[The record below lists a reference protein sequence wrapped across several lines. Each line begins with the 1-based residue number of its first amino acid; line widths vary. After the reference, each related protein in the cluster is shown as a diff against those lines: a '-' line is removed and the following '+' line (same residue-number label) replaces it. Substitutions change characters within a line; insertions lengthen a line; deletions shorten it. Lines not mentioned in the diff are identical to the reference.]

1 MVLAPSLEALQPEL
15 LSRKTRKPV
24 LCLQNLRY
32 RKSTYL
38 LTPQLCYCHCL
49 ERDSVPPGAG
59 VRVQGLFRFPV
70 GRGSK
75 CGATLC
81 FIHPLPPAAST
92 QGSGA
97 SGHTDADNVCVRTCT
112 RAHVHTHT
120 GLSLLSP
127 SPPPTPRVTERRHW
141 PPDCQRTRKR

>member
-1 MVLAPSLEALQPEL
+1 MVLVPSLETLQPEL

-24 LCLQNLRY
+24 LYLQNLRY

-75 CGATLC
+75 CGAALC
-81 FIHPLPPAAST
+81 FIHPLPPADST

-97 SGHTDADNVCVRTCT
+97 SWQTDADNVC
-112 RAHVHTHT
+112 AHVQTCPHTNT

-127 SPPPTPRVTERRHW
+127 SPPPTPRVTEQRHW